1 MRDVYFSDNDK
12 TAKMVREIV
21 IAFEKCISGD
31 SSSENNNCTI
41 SSSSENNYLSIFFT
55 VNL

>member
-21 IAFEKCISGD
+21 IAFEKCISGYNRSD
-31 SSSENNNCTI
+31 INGDMI
-41 SSSSENNYLSIFFT
+41 SSENNYLSIFFT